1 MLSRLYIRNYAI
13 IKEIDVRFEKG
24 LNIITGETGAG
35 KSILV
40 GALGLIL
47 GDRADSSVL
56 LDTTQKCLVEGFF
69 QYPDHPAVG
78 SFFKEQDIE
87 SDNEI
92 IVRREI
98 SSAGKS
104 RAFINDTPVNLAQL
118 QQLAA
123 LLVDLHQQ
131 FDTLDLGQNN
141 FQLEILD
148 ALAKQLPLRKQLTQ
162 QYQLYKTALNSWK
175 ELESLKEKE
184 QKEFDYYN
192 FIYTELEEAAFQSGE
207 IEALEQEQ
215 GLLENAGQVTTAL
228 QKVNT
233 VLDSTEQPITQVVRS
248 LAQQLDAV
256 AAFHPQIA
264 SLADRLRSAQIELKD
279 IADETDRIASG
290 VSMDEARQQEVND
303 RLSLAYKLLKKHQ
316 VKTTDELLEIQEKL
330 SSRIGKV
337 ANIDNELAKA
347 AAETD
352 RLRKEAEELAKK
364 ISAVR
369 KKVIPEFEKNVHKL
383 LERVGMP
390 NARISIQ
397 CDKDELTVSGIDKV
411 DFLFDANK
419 SGKFESL
426 RKVASGGEFSRLLLC
441 IKTLV
446 GGSLSMPVMIFDE
459 IDTGISGEAAKQVG
473 LLMKE
478 MGTGHQVISI
488 THQPQIAAQA
498 DAHFYVFKQ
507 EKEGSIRTQLRQLN
521 MEERVLSIA
530 QMMSG
535 EKPTAAALNN
545 ARELINAG

>member
-13 IKEIDVRFEKG
+13 IREMDVRFEKG

-35 KSILV
+35 KSILI

-47 GDRADSSVL
+47 GERADSSVL
-56 LDTTQKCLVEGFF
+56 LDTTQKCFVEGFF
-69 QYPDHPAVG
+69 DCPDHPAIDT
-78 SFFKEQDIE
+78 FFKEQDIE
-87 SDNEI
+87 KDEELI
-92 IVRREI
+92 LRREI
-98 SSAGKS
+98 SAAGKS

-118 QQLAA
+118 QQLAS

-148 ALAKQLPLRKQLTQ
+148 ALAGQLPLRKSMYQHYQ
-162 QYQLYKTALNSWK
+162 QYRSALQSWK
-175 ELESLKEKE
+175 ELEALKEKE
-184 QKEFDYYN
+184 QKEFDYYH
-192 FIYTELEEAAFQSGE
+192 FLFTELEEAAFKSGE
-207 IEALEQEQ
+207 IEELEQEQ
-215 GLLENAGQVTTAL
+215 GLLEHSGQVTTAL
-228 QKVNT
+228 QRVNQA
-233 VLDSTEQPITQVVRS
+233 LDSAEQPVTQVIRS
-248 LAQQLDAV
+248 ITHQLDAV
-256 AAFHPQIA
+256 SAFHPLIA
-264 SLADRLRSAQIELKD
+264 SLTERLRSAQIELKD
-279 IADETDRIASG
+279 IADEADRIASG
-290 VSMDEARQQEVND
+290 VSMDEARQQEIND

-316 VKTTDELLEIQEKL
+316 VKTTDELLSIQQEL
-330 SSRIGKV
+330 SSRIHKV
-337 ANIDNELAKA
+337 ANLDSELVKA
-347 AAETD
+347 SAEAD

-364 ISAVR
+364 ISAAR
-369 KKVIPEFEKNVHKL
+369 KKVIPGFEKNVHKL

-397 CDKDELTVSGIDKV
+397 AEKDELSISGMDKV
-411 DFLFDANK
+411 GFLFDANK

-507 EKEGSIRTQLRQLN
+507 ESEGSIRTQLRRLSQ
-521 MEERVLSIA
+521 EERVMSIA

-535 EKPTAAALNN
+535 EKPTEAALNN